1 MTQVNRGED
10 IPAVD
15 RQWRAWGMIDTSTHK
30 HKHNFHTLSAH
41 TPLICL
47 NGLCSAR
54 NDCAMWFLFFLL
66 PYSWLMLRC
75 LVCVETLTEFTFLI
89 FTITDDVVR
98 SVTGAKTIADRFQNE
113 FEEELFNFSTDW
125 PLKAW
130 AACINT
136 LLHVCAGSN
145 IQMHKHTQAAL

>member
-1 MTQVNRGED
+1 
-10 IPAVD
+10 
-15 RQWRAWGMIDTSTHK
+15 
-30 HKHNFHTLSAH
+30 
-41 TPLICL
+41 
-47 NGLCSAR
+47 
-54 NDCAMWFLFFLL
+54 
-66 PYSWLMLRC
+66 MLRC

-125 PLKAW
+125 PLKAG

-145 IQMHKHTQAAL
+145 IQTHKHTQAALLQNKYRRHENKSR